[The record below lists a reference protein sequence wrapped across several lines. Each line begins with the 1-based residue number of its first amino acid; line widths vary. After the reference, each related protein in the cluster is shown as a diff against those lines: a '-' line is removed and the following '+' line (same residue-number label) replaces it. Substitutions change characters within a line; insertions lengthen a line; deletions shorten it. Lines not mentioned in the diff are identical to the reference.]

1 VKLPELQLTLYSRSY
16 CHLCGEME
24 ADLLALGQVWA
35 GLCTIVLDIIDI
47 DAEAERH
54 PQWLARHDEKVPV
67 LVACRG
73 EEEFELCHYH
83 LDQKTVSAYLAGYLH
98 AFRQAQGDREGT
110 S

>member
-1 VKLPELQLTLYSRSY
+1 
-16 CHLCGEME
+16 ME

-54 PQWLARHDEKVPV
+54 PQWRPRYDRKKCRYWWPAAVKRNSKLRH
-67 LVACRG
+67 
-73 EEEFELCHYH
+73 HH